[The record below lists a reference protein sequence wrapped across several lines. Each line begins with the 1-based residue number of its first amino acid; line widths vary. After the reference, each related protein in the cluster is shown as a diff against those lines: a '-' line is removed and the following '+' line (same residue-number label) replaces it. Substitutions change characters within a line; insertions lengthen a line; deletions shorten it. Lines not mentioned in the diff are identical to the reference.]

1 MSTSG
6 QSLDSGLYPVA
17 TPIGNLRDITLRALD
32 ILKEVDAIA
41 CEDTRVTKRLLA
53 HYGIDRPLVAYHE
66 HNAARRRPALLGR
79 LAKGERIALVSDAGT
94 PVLSDPG
101 RTLVDEACE
110 QGIAVFAVPGPSAL
124 TAALSVAGLACDRVL
139 YLGFLP
145 SKPAARR
152 RAIADLAGIE
162 ASLVLFE
169 APHRVAASL
178 KDLAAE
184 LGPRQAALCREL
196 SKRFEEVRRAPL
208 DELAAQIAHRPVK
221 GEIVLVIAPPL
232 AGKAATPQ
240 EQVDAA
246 LRDAL
251 DSLSVKEAAT
261 AVAWI
266 TGASRRE
273 LYQRALQLK
282 VEG

>member
-282 VEG
+282 DEG